1 MSPGG
6 KRFFVLDDF
15 NLKGATVFLRIDV
28 NSPISPIDGSILDD
42 TRFMSHL
49 DTISDLKDSKLV
61 IACHQS
67 RPGKRD
73 FTSLMRHS
81 EILEKITGRKIR
93 FIDSLFSSEVIRGIR
108 EMKPGDIIMLENT
121 RFYSEEIDI
130 DPSDLEAVEGTNFV
144 KNLSGVFDYYVI
156 DAFPTIH
163 RAQVSLVGFRRKKPN
178 IAGRL
183 VEREVTMLDQ
193 FMEGD
198 YHPKIAIL
206 AGSKIEDSINVA
218 MNFLARDRVDTIV
231 TGGVVAN
238 AFLWAN
244 GKPIGKRNMQHIMN
258 NNKNYREL
266 IDKCKDILRK
276 FPDRVIV
283 PHDFVLSP
291 SGSELELGDEVPDS
305 ELIADIGMKSV
316 YRFREIISNA
326 GAIFLNGPMGM
337 YEIADYSVGTREILE
352 AVAENHG
359 LKIAG
364 GGHTLSALEMMGLK
378 NRIDHASTG
387 GGALISYLSG
397 EPMPVLESLY
407 ESMRIFGGVKDGTG
421 RKN

>member
-1 MSPGG
+1 MSPSG

-15 NLKGATVFLRIDV
+15 NLEGKTVFLRIDI
-28 NSPISPIDGSILDD
+28 NSPISPVDGSILDD
-42 TRFMSHL
+42 SRFMSHL
-49 DTISDLKDSKLV
+49 ETISDLRNTKLV

-67 RPGKRD
+67 RPGKSD
-73 FTSLMRHS
+73 FTSLLKHS
-81 EILEKITGRKIR
+81 EMLEKLTGRKIR
-93 FIDSLFSSEVIRGIR
+93 FIESLFSSEVLREIR
-108 EMKPGDIIMLENT
+108 EMKQGDIIMLENT

-144 KNLSGVFDYYVI
+144 RSLSTVFDYYII

-163 RAQVSLVGFRRKKPN
+163 RAQVSLVGFRRIRPN

-183 VEREVTMLDQ
+183 VEREVTMLDR

-218 MNFLARDRVDTIV
+218 MNFLSKDRVDSIL

-238 AFLWAN
+238 AFLWAS
-244 GKPIGKRNMQHIMN
+244 GRPIGKRNMQHIMK
-258 NNKNYREL
+258 NNKNYKDLIEKCRE
-266 IDKCKDILRK
+266 IMKK
-276 FPDRVIV
+276 FPERVMI

-291 SGSELELGDEVPDS
+291 SGKAFTMDREVPES
-305 ELIADIGMKSV
+305 ELIADIGMESV
-316 YRFREIISNA
+316 EMFRDIIANA

-337 YEIADYSVGTREILE
+337 YEIEDYSVGTREILE
-352 AVAENHG
+352 AVAENPG

-407 ESMRIFGGVKDGTG
+407 ESMKIFGGVEDGTG